1 MFLSFSGSV
10 DEFCKYVVCSLKYLL
25 FSASTNVI
33 ALLSQ
38 GTTVHLWGSRM
49 LQDPVWRGS
58 TAVEVFLV
66 QHLWMVFWGTHARRE
81 LTVLWA
87 LPFHSHVLLV
97 IIATQLGILGL
108 RTVSYVMQVQY

>member
-1 MFLSFSGSV
+1 MLSEVSFWV
-10 DEFCKYVVCSLKYLL
+10 
-25 FSASTNVI
+25 FSAITNGT

-38 GTTVHLWGSRM
+38 GTTVHLRGSRM
-49 LQDPVWRGS
+49 LQDPVWLGS
-58 TAVEVFLV
+58 TAAEVFLV
-66 QHLWMVFWGTHARRE
+66 QHLRMVFWGTHARRE

-97 IIATQLGILGL
+97 IIATQLGILGS